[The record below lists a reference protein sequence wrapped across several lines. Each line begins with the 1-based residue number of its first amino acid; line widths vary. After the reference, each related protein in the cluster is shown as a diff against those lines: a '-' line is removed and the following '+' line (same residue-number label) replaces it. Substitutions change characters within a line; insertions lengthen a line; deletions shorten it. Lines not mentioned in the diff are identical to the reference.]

1 MKKLLAIVISALTL
15 AACAAPPE
23 TTNKSAATN
32 ANKIAE
38 TMAISDADVI
48 GKEKQAWDAVRRKDF
63 DSFKTIMAG
72 DGIYVSH
79 HGVLDP
85 AGTIKETKE
94 LDLTDLS
101 FSDWKI
107 VPIDKYAVVVTY
119 TAHVQGRIEGQP
131 LVASSV
137 RGSTAWVNRGGQWLA
152 VYHQD
157 SEAKP
162 APTPGSRNP
171 KTTPGATPAK
181 ASTSA
186 DPIADEKLIWEALK
200 SNNSEAFATF
210 LASDSVEV
218 EPGGVYDKA
227 GSVKS
232 VSQTDF
238 SKATISDFKSQNI
251 DEDAALVTYMVKI
264 PGIAPEGEHHTT
276 IWINRGGKWLA
287 LFHQGTPVLKE
298 VQPVSAPAKSSSY
311 GSPAVKAPPGKPA
324 RRESNNTN
332 RP

>member
-1 MKKLLAIVISALTL
+1 MKKLLAGVISVLAL
-15 AACAAPPE
+15 AACAAPTE
-23 TTNKSAATN
+23 TTNKSSSTN
-32 ANKIAE
+32 ANKTGE

-48 GKEKQAWDAVRRKDF
+48 AKEKQAWDAVRQKDF
-63 DSFKTIMAG
+63 ESFKKIMAD

-79 HGVLDP
+79 HGLLDP

-101 FSDWKI
+101 FSDWKV
-107 VPIDKYAVVVTY
+107 VPIDKDAMVVTY

-152 VYHQD
+152 IYHQD

-162 APTPGSRNP
+162 APIPGSNKP
-171 KTTPGATPAK
+171 KVTSGPTLAQ

-186 DPIADEKLIWEALK
+186 DPIADEKLIWETLK
-200 SNNSEAFATF
+200 SNNSDAFGAF

-218 EPGGVYDKA
+218 EPEAVYDKA

-238 SKATISDFKSQNI
+238 SKATISDFKTLKI
-251 DEDAALVTYMVKI
+251 DEDATLVTYIVKI

-298 VQPVSAPAKSSSY
+298 VQPVPVPAKTS
-311 GSPAVKAPPGKPA
+311 GSPAAKSPKY
-324 RRESNNTN
+324 
-332 RP
+332 

>member
-1 MKKLLAIVISALTL
+1 MPL
-15 AACAAPPE
+15 
-23 TTNKSAATN
+23 
-32 ANKIAE
+32 
-38 TMAISDADVI
+38 SDAEVI
-48 GKEKQAWDAVRRKDF
+48 AKEKEVWDTVRQKDF
-63 DSFKTIMAG
+63 ESFKKIMAG

-94 LDLTDLS
+94 LDLTDLT
-101 FSDWKI
+101 FSDWK
-107 VPIDKYAVVVTY
+107 VLPIDKDAVVVTY
-119 TAHVQGRIEGQP
+119 TAHIQGRIEGQP

-152 VYHQD
+152 IYHQD

-162 APTPGSRNP
+162 ASTAGSNKP
-171 KTTPGATPAK
+171 KVTSGATTAQ

-186 DPIADEKLIWEALK
+186 DPIANEKLILETLK
-200 SNNSEAFATF
+200 SNNSEAFAAV

-232 VSQTDF
+232 VSQNDF
-238 SKATISDFKSQNI
+238 SKATITDFKTLKI

-298 VQPVSAPAKSSSY
+298 VQPVSEKPGA
-311 GSPAVKAPPGKPA
+311 SPAANLKAKTPTKY
-324 RRESNNTN
+324 
-332 RP
+332 

>member
-1 MKKLLAIVISALTL
+1 MKTLLAVVISTLAL
-15 AACAAPPE
+15 AACAAPTE
-23 TTNKSAATN
+23 TTNKSSSTS
-32 ANKIAE
+32 ANKASE
-38 TMAISDADVI
+38 TMTISDAEVI
-48 GKEKQAWDAVRRKDF
+48 AKEKQAWDAVRQKDF
-63 DSFKTIMAG
+63 ESFKKIMAG

-85 AGTIKETKE
+85 GGTIKETKE

-107 VPIDKYAVVVTY
+107 LPIDKDAVVVTY
-119 TAHVQGRIEGQP
+119 TAHIQGRIEGQP

-137 RGSTAWVNRGGQWLA
+137 RGSTAWVSRGGQWLA
-152 VYHQD
+152 IYHQD

-162 APTPGSRNP
+162 APTPGSNKP
-171 KTTPGATPAK
+171 KATSGATLAQ

-186 DPIADEKLIWEALK
+186 DPITNEKLIWETLK
-200 SNNSEAFATF
+200 SNNSEAFAAF

-227 GSVKS
+227 GSAKS

-238 SKATISDFKSQNI
+238 SKATISDFKTLKI
-251 DEDAALVTYMVKI
+251 DENATLVTYMVKI

-276 IWINRGGKWLA
+276 IWINRGGRWLA

-298 VQPVSAPAKSSSY
+298 IQPVPVPAKTSD
-311 GSPAVKAPPGKPA
+311 SPAVKAPIKY
-324 RRESNNTN
+324 
-332 RP
+332 

>member
-1 MKKLLAIVISALTL
+1 MKKLLAVVISAL
-15 AACAAPPE
+15 ACAACGAPIE

-32 ANKIAE
+32 ANRSGE
-38 TMAISDADVI
+38 TMPLSDAEVI
-48 GKEKQAWDAVRRKDF
+48 AKEKEVWNAVRQKDF
-63 DSFKTIMAG
+63 ESFKKIMAG

-94 LDLTDLS
+94 LDLTDLT
-101 FSDWKI
+101 FSDWK
-107 VPIDKYAVVVTY
+107 VLPIDKDAVVVTY
-119 TAHVQGRIEGQP
+119 TAHIQGRIEGQP

-152 VYHQD
+152 IYHQD

-162 APTPGSRNP
+162 AQTAGSNRP
-171 KTTPGATPAK
+171 KVTSGATPTQ
-181 ASTSA
+181 ASTGA
-186 DPIADEKLIWEALK
+186 DPIANEKLIWETLK
-200 SNNSEAFATF
+200 SNNSEAFAAF

-232 VSQTDF
+232 ISQTDF
-238 SKATISDFKSQNI
+238 SKATMSDFKSLKL

-264 PGIAPEGEHHTT
+264 PGIAPDGEHHTT
-276 IWINRGGKWLA
+276 IWISRGGKWLA

-298 VQPVSAPAKSSSY
+298 VQPVSEKS
-311 GSPAVKAPPGKPA
+311 GASPAANMKARASIKY
-324 RRESNNTN
+324 
-332 RP
+332 

>member
-1 MKKLLAIVISALTL
+1 MMGQHLYESKAEGNLDMKNLLAVVISMLAL
-15 AACAAPPE
+15 AACAAP
-23 TTNKSAATN
+23 TGTNKSPSTN
-32 ANKIAE
+32 ASKAGE

-48 GKEKQAWDAVRRKDF
+48 AKEKQAWDTVRQKDF
-63 DSFKTIMAG
+63 ESFKKIMAI

-85 AGTIKETKE
+85 AGTIKETSE
-94 LDLTDLS
+94 LDLTDLT
-101 FSDWKI
+101 FSDWK
-107 VPIDKYAVVVTY
+107 VLPIDKNAVVVTY

-152 VYHQD
+152 IYHRD

-162 APTPGSRNP
+162 APTPGSNKP
-171 KTTPGATPAK
+171 KATSGATPSEP
-181 ASTSA
+181 STSA
-186 DPIADEKLIWEALK
+186 DPIANEKLIWETLK
-200 SNNSEAFATF
+200 SNNSEAFAAF

-218 EPGGVYDKA
+218 EPGGVFDKA

-238 SKATISDFKSQNI
+238 SKATISDFKTLKI
-251 DEDAALVTYMVKI
+251 DENTALVTYMVKI

-276 IWINRGGKWLA
+276 IWINRGGKWLGIVGFA
-287 LFHQGTPVLKE
+287 
-298 VQPVSAPAKSSSY
+298 
-311 GSPAVKAPPGKPA
+311 
-324 RRESNNTN
+324 
-332 RP
+332 

>member
-1 MKKLLAIVISALTL
+1 VVGKHFGESKAKGSLAMKKLLAVVISVLAL
-15 AACAAPPE
+15 AACAAPTE
-23 TTNKSAATN
+23 TTNRSSSTN
-32 ANKIAE
+32 ANKAGE
-38 TMAISDADVI
+38 TMLISDADVI
-48 GKEKQAWDAVRRKDF
+48 TKEKQAWDAVRRKDF
-63 DSFKTIMAG
+63 ESFKKIMAG

-101 FSDWKI
+101 FSDWK
-107 VPIDKYAVVVTY
+107 VLPINKDAVVVIY

-131 LVASSV
+131 LVATAV

-152 VYHQD
+152 IYHQD

-162 APTPGSRNP
+162 APTPGSNKP
-171 KTTPGATPAK
+171 KATSGATPAQ
-181 ASTSA
+181 ASTGA
-186 DPIADEKLIWEALK
+186 DPIADEKLVWEALK
-200 SNNSEAFATF
+200 SNNSEAFEAF

-238 SKATISDFKSQNI
+238 SKATISDFKTLKI
-251 DEDAALVTYMVKI
+251 DEDVALVTYMVKI

-276 IWINRGGKWLA
+276 IWINRAGKWLA

-298 VQPVSAPAKSSSY
+298 VQPVPAKTS
-311 GSPAVKAPPGKPA
+311 GSPAVKAPIKY
-324 RRESNNTN
+324 
-332 RP
+332 